1 VFAAGRSRSRR
12 WRARARASR
21 LPLRAVGC
29 AAVTPAREKSYS
41 AEARKTRG
49 CAGARPAPP
58 PARASAASPP
68 PAPWGSPA
76 PAREGGREASEA
88 AVAREMDGGRWF
100 IDSNASFGFRWRA
113 AERRHPRG
121 CERVGSPTLQKLQE
135 PIVLPWVCFR
145 GGGFPKP
152 RWGFQQRH
160 PEAARGWARPPCRHF
175 KNQSCCCLGL
185 LSRWGGGDTLL
196 DSCRCQSCLSPT
208 SPSSRCSTAPPG
220 GAAASRS
227 AWWNVSSVSA
237 VAAVAVKR
245 NCDLCTLPAAGASVR
260 CHQVP

>member
-121 CERVGSPTLQKLQE
+121 CERVGSPTLQTLQE
-135 PIVLPWVCFR
+135 PILLLPWSAFEV
-145 GGGFPKP
+145 
-152 RWGFQQRH
+152 
-160 PEAARGWARPPCRHF
+160 
-175 KNQSCCCLGL
+175 
-185 LSRWGGGDTLL
+185 GGGDTLL